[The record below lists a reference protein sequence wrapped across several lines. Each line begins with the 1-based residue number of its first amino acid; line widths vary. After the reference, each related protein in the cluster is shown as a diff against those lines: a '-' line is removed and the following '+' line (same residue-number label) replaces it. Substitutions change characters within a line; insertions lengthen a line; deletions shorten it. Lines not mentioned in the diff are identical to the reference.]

1 VAQSFLEG
9 TKESKGVIPPMGV
22 KMRIDE
28 IIRTESKTKKLMYQ
42 ASFEVIEPDDY
53 SGVIL
58 REWFLI
64 GTDTDPK
71 GKKESTWKAVEG
83 GPGRLKRLLIRSG
96 TTVTSDDEEWCADAE
111 GNEVCA
117 HVTVEK
123 DQSGV
128 DRNRINGKF
137 FRENDKEFVGIGVS
151 LEAAGSNGPAAK
163 QKVKAKPA
171 PVADDDE
178 DEDEAPAPKP
188 KAKAAPP
195 PDDDDDEDE
204 VAPLPKKGKP
214 GPKPKVE
221 DDEEDDD

>member
-1 VAQSFLEG
+1 MATSYLEG

-28 IIRTESKTKKLMYQ
+28 IVRTESKTKKLMYQ
-42 ASFEVIEPDDY
+42 ASFEVVEPDDY

-64 GTDTDPK
+64 GTDNDPK
-71 GKKESTWKAVEG
+71 GKKEATWKAVEG

-137 FRENDKEFVGIGVS
+137 FRENDKDFVGIGVS
-151 LEAAGSNGPAAK
+151 LEAVGVNGPKAKAA
-163 QKVKAKPA
+163 VKAKPA
-171 PVADDDE
+171 PPPDEDDDE
-178 DEDEAPAPKP
+178 DEAPKP

-195 PDDDDDEDE
+195 PDDDDDDDE
-204 VAPLPKKGKP
+204 PAPLPKKKKP
-214 GPKPKVE
+214 GPKPVVE
-221 DDEEDDD
+221 DDDDED